1 VKAFPFGS
9 LPSRY
14 LMIGSAMLVAA
25 AAWTV
30 FRLIPVLRPTPTVST
45 FLELTNDGRAKQGPL
60 IVDGSRILFSEN
72 LPGPQL
78 VLAEASSRGG
88 ETNTK
93 SYPLQQPRW
102 ADISRDGSEVL
113 ALNSN
118 SETPYAVWII
128 PVAGGS
134 ARRVGTFQAED
145 ATWCPD
151 GNTIVYSTHA
161 GNEIRLVNK
170 DGTSDRKL
178 VTVPGIGSRL
188 RWSPDGRT
196 LRFTVTDQKSD
207 STSLWQVSA
216 DGTGLRPLLPGWN
229 PRASQCCGEWTRDAQ
244 HFLFQST
251 LDGRTDIWEIPEKT
265 GLWPKR
271 NRAPF
276 RLTSGPMNFSD
287 PIQSQDGKKLFVIG
301 ISPRAEL
308 VRYDSRTGEFV
319 PFMPG
324 LSAEGVTVSNDGQWL
339 TYVSYP
345 DGTVWRCKVDGSEK
359 LQLSF
364 APLRALL
371 PRWSPDGKQIVFFA
385 TAGDQPWK
393 MYLVP
398 FDGGTPH
405 QLLPGLKQEGDPTW
419 TADGTSIVFGT
430 LPWYENSEPGIRVL
444 DLQTHGVSKLPL
456 SDGLFSPRSS
466 PVGRDIVAL
475 THDRHDLMIFNPRL
489 KKWDKLIGP
498 AINYPS
504 FSRDGKYV
512 YFQDWRDYLQTEE
525 HSRGNG
531 PVHISRIRLSDRKV
545 ENILEIRSIGTLAI
559 GTIMSWSGLAPDDS
573 PLVARDISSQELY
586 SLDWPIF

>member
-1 VKAFPFGS
+1 MPGTSECNGLIRFGAFELDLSTGELVGSGRRLLLQGQPFQVLSMLLTRPEQVVSREELKKQLWPADTFVDFDHSLNKAVNRLREALGDSAEEPRFIETLPRRGYRLIVPVHQPAGSQPPVEPSRTVKAFPFGS

-45 FLELTNDGRAKQGPL
+45 FLQLTNDGRAKQGPL

-393 MYLVP
+393 M
-398 FDGGTPH
+398 
-405 QLLPGLKQEGDPTW
+405 
-419 TADGTSIVFGT
+419 
-430 LPWYENSEPGIRVL
+430 
-444 DLQTHGVSKLPL
+444 
-456 SDGLFSPRSS
+456 
-466 PVGRDIVAL
+466 
-475 THDRHDLMIFNPRL
+475 
-489 KKWDKLIGP
+489 
-498 AINYPS
+498 
-504 FSRDGKYV
+504 
-512 YFQDWRDYLQTEE
+512 
-525 HSRGNG
+525 
-531 PVHISRIRLSDRKV
+531 
-545 ENILEIRSIGTLAI
+545 
-559 GTIMSWSGLAPDDS
+559 
-573 PLVARDISSQELY
+573 
-586 SLDWPIF
+586 